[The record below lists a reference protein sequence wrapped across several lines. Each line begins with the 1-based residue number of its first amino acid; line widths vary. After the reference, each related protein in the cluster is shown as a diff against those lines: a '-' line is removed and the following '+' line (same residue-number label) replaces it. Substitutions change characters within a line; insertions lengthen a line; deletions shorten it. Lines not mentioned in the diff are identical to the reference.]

1 MTHVI
6 GGGKASKTAM
16 IVEARETLG
25 YRGLDDNEAD
35 ALWIR
40 AIGLAMLG
48 EPLADMPA
56 TQRTAA
62 TKLELPT

>member
-1 MTHVI
+1 
-6 GGGKASKTAM
+6 M

-35 ALWIR
+35 AIWIR

-56 TQRTAA
+56 TQRTAV
-62 TKLELPT
+62 TKLELPA

>member
-35 ALWIR
+35 ALWLR

-56 TQRTAA
+56 NQRTAV
-62 TKLELPT
+62 TKLELPA